1 MTAPLF
7 SIRAIWNAPRISSVA
22 SPFPLA
28 AGWVATRQGNP
39 PASLHRGHIVH
50 KDGGE
55 DCTLFPCFF
64 SRQYIFRAVEL
75 PEIPAEPRVVLSFKT
90 VRPKRAYILFIRPT
104 AFTYFHNRLRNNC
117 RLLRRHHTFPRNGQD
132 CIPFLPDAG
141 RAAPCPPHGLQ
152 ILFPQIH
159 ASGNRG

>member
-1 MTAPLF
+1 MERAADQF
-7 SIRAIWNAPRISSVA
+7 SRK
-22 SPFPLA
+22 PFPSCSRM
-28 AGWVATRQGNP
+28 GSYPDKVI
-39 PASLHRGHIVH
+39 HRHL
-50 KDGGE
+50 
-55 DCTLFPCFF
+55 CTADTYFIRTAVKTACYFLCFF

-104 AFTYFHNRLRNNC
+104 AFTYFHNRLRNNR
-117 RLLRRHHTFPRNGQD
+117 RLLRRHHTFPRNDQD

-141 RAAPCPPHGLQ
+141 QAAPCLLHGLQ